1 MATTP
6 EYGQGVGGWRKAL
19 AVEGGDRAESGPA
32 VPGQELF
39 LDWLVRR
46 AVETAPAVVVDQL
59 VELFPP

>member
-19 AVEGGDRAESGPA
+19 AVEGGVRAESGPA
-32 VPGQELF
+32 RPGQEIL

-46 AVETAPAVVVDQL
+46 ARELAPALVVDQL
-59 VELFPP
+59 AELLG